1 MFETF
6 KDIKDIKF
14 TLVKEREGVLEDIV
28 SISEPIAMAS
38 NAGWYVGRICQVDY
52 GIYGYETDDPEQIQ
66 LEPFDRITE
75 YFSTP
80 EQAVEELEYVSEG
93 GYDECLNS

>member
-6 KDIKDIKF
+6 KNIKDIKF
-14 TLVKEREGVLEDIV
+14 TLVKEREGVLEDVV

-38 NAGWYVGRICQVDY
+38 AAGWYVGRICKVDY
-52 GIYGYETDDPEQIQ
+52 GIYSYETDDPEQIQ
-66 LEPFDRITE
+66 LEPFDRMTD

-80 EQAVEELEYVSEG
+80 EEAVDFITICIERRI
-93 GYDECLNS
+93 

>member
-38 NAGWYVGRICQVDY
+38 AAGWYVGRICKVDY
-52 GIYGYETDDPEQIQ
+52 GIYSYETDDPEQIQ
-66 LEPFDRITE
+66 LEPFDRMTD

-80 EQAVEELEYVSEG
+80 EEAVDFITICIERRI
-93 GYDECLNS
+93 